1 MKRAS
6 FNSTDSHEKSYMRAP
21 SGNLKT
27 NYSRMKSIRQ
37 FIGVLALVGLA
48 AACNNQQQ
56 NTTTE
61 LAVPVSVTDIK
72 PGSIE
77 KIINTTGTL
86 NATKK
91 TVVSTEMTGKYKL
104 LINPKTRRQFALG
117 DVVESGQTVVQLE
130 DAEYV
135 NGIGLEAK
143 RLNLEISEQNM
154 KKQQSLFEKGGV
166 TQLDYRNSEVNYT
179 NAKDAFERANL
190 QLAKMNVKAPFRG
203 VITDLPAITNGT
215 QVSSGTA
222 VFSLMDY
229 STMMV
234 EVNLPEKYITEVT
247 IDQPV
252 RIMNY
257 TLPNDTLLG
266 KVKEL
271 SPAISTET
279 RTFKGVI
286 SVENPDLKL
295 RPGMFAKA
303 DIVLARKDSVIVIPK
318 DIIISTQRGKSVF
331 VVDKGTADEK
341 RITIG
346 FENQNE
352 AEITSGLKM
361 NDRLVIKGFETLK
374 NRSKVKIVK

>member
-1 MKRAS
+1 
-6 FNSTDSHEKSYMRAP
+6 
-21 SGNLKT
+21 
-27 NYSRMKSIRQ
+27 MKSFHQ
-37 FIGVLALVGLA
+37 FIALIALIGA
-48 AACNNQQQ
+48 TTACNNQPA

-61 LAVPVSVTDIK
+61 LAVPVSVSDIK
-72 PGSIE
+72 PKSIE

-91 TVVSTEMTGKYKL
+91 TVLNTEMTGKYKL
-104 LINPKTRRQFALG
+104 LVNPKTRRPFALG
-117 DVVESGQTVVQLE
+117 DVVENGQVVVQLE

-135 NGIGLEAK
+135 NGIGLDSK
-143 RLNLEISEQNM
+143 KLNLEITEQNM

-190 QLAKMNVKAPFRG
+190 QLAKMSVRAPFKG
-203 VITDLPAITNGT
+203 AITDLPAITNGT
-215 QVSSGTA
+215 QVPTGTA
-222 VFSLMDY
+222 VVSLMDY
-229 STMMV
+229 STMTV
-234 EVNLPEKYITEVT
+234 EVNLPEKYINEVV

-257 TLPNDTLLG
+257 TLPNDTLPG
-266 KVKEL
+266 NVKEL

-279 RTFKGVI
+279 RTFKGV
-286 SVENPDLKL
+286 VQVANPELKL

-303 DIVLARKDSVIVIPK
+303 DLVLARKDSVIVIPK
-318 DIIISTQRGKSVF
+318 EIIISSQRGKSVF
-331 VVDKGTADEK
+331 IVDNGTATEK

-346 FENQNE
+346 YENQNE
-352 AEITSGLKM
+352 AEITSGLKK

>member
-1 MKRAS
+1 
-6 FNSTDSHEKSYMRAP
+6 
-21 SGNLKT
+21 
-27 NYSRMKSIRQ
+27 MKSIHQ
-37 FIGVLALVGLA
+37 FIALIVLIGATT
-48 AACNNQQQ
+48 ACNNQPTS
-56 NTTTE
+56 TTTE
-61 LAVPVSVTDIK
+61 LAVPVSVADIK

-77 KIINTTGTL
+77 KVINTTGTL

-91 TVVSTEMTGKYKL
+91 TVVNTEMAGKYRL
-104 LINPKTRRQFALG
+104 LINPRTRRPFALG
-117 DVVESGQTVVQLE
+117 DVVESGQVIVQLE

-135 NGIGLEAK
+135 NGIGLESK

-154 KKQQSLFEKGGV
+154 KKQESLYEKGGV
-166 TQLDYRNSEVNYT
+166 TQLDFRNSEVSYT

-190 QLAKMNVKAPFRG
+190 QLAKMKVTAPFKG

-215 QVSSGTA
+215 QVSTGTA
-222 VFSLMDY
+222 VASLMDY
-229 STMMV
+229 SIMTV
-234 EVNLPEKYITEVT
+234 EVNLPEKYITDVM
-247 IDQPV
+247 IDQQV

-257 TLPNDTLLG
+257 TLPNDTLPG
-266 KVKEL
+266 SVKEL

-286 SVENPDLKL
+286 QVANPDLKL

-318 DIIISTQRGKSVF
+318 DIIISGQRGKSVF
-331 VVDKGTADEK
+331 IVDNGTAEEK
-341 RITIG
+341 RITLG
-346 FENQNE
+346 YENQNE

>member
-1 MKRAS
+1 
-6 FNSTDSHEKSYMRAP
+6 
-21 SGNLKT
+21 
-27 NYSRMKSIRQ
+27 MKSFHQ
-37 FIGVLALVGLA
+37 FIALLALAGA
-48 AACNNQQQ
+48 ITACNNQQA

-72 PGSIE
+72 PSSIE
-77 KIINTTGTL
+77 KVINTTGTL

-91 TVVSTEMTGKYKL
+91 TVLNTEMTGKYKL
-104 LINPKTRRQFALG
+104 NINPRTRRPYALG
-117 DVVESGQTVVQLE
+117 DVVENGQVIADLE

-135 NGIGLEAK
+135 NGIGFESK
-143 RLNLEISEQNM
+143 KLNLEITEQNM
-154 KKQQSLFEKGGV
+154 KKQESLYEKGGV

-190 QLAKMNVKAPFRG
+190 QLAKLNVRAPFKG

-215 QVSSGTA
+215 QVATGTSVA
-222 VFSLMDY
+222 SLMDY
-229 STMMV
+229 SRMTV
-234 EVNLPEKYITEVT
+234 EVNLPEKYISDVQ
-247 IDQPV
+247 IDQLV

-257 TLPNDTLLG
+257 TLPNDTLPG
-266 KVKEL
+266 TVKEL

-279 RTFKGVI
+279 RTFKGIIEVA
-286 SVENPDLKL
+286 NPELKL

-318 DIIISTQRGKSVF
+318 EIIISNQRGKSVF
-331 VVDKGTADEK
+331 IVDNGTAVEK
-341 RITIG
+341 RITLG
-346 FENQNE
+346 YENQNE

>member
-1 MKRAS
+1 
-6 FNSTDSHEKSYMRAP
+6 
-21 SGNLKT
+21 
-27 NYSRMKSIRQ
+27 MKSFHQ
-37 FIGVLALVGLA
+37 FIALIALIGA
-48 AACNNQQQ
+48 TTACNNQPT

-61 LAVPVSVTDIK
+61 LAVPVSVNDIK
-72 PGSIE
+72 PRSIE

-91 TVVSTEMTGKYKL
+91 TTLATEMTGKYKL
-104 LINPKTRRQFALG
+104 LINPKTRRPFALG
-117 DVVESGQTVVQLE
+117 DQVENGQVIIQLE
-130 DAEYV
+130 DATYE
-135 NGIGLEAK
+135 NSIGYDSK
-143 RLNLEISEQNM
+143 KLNLEISEQNM

-166 TQLDYRNSEVNYT
+166 TQLDYRNSEVSYT
-179 NAKDAFERANL
+179 NAKYDFERANL
-190 QLAKMNVKAPFRG
+190 QMAKMKISSPFKG
-203 VITDLPAITNGT
+203 VITDLPTFTNGT
-215 QVSSGTA
+215 QVATGTA
-222 VFSLMDY
+222 VVSLMDY
-229 STMMV
+229 STMLV
-234 EVNLPEKYITEVT
+234 EVNLPEKYINEVM

-257 TLPNDTLLG
+257 TLPNDTLTG
-266 KVKEL
+266 NVKEL

-279 RTFKGVI
+279 RTFKGIIQVT
-286 SVENPDLKL
+286 NPDLKL

-318 DIIISTQRGKSVF
+318 DIIISSQRGKSVF
-331 VVDKGTADEK
+331 IVDNGTADEK

-346 FENQNE
+346 YENQNE

>member
-1 MKRAS
+1 
-6 FNSTDSHEKSYMRAP
+6 
-21 SGNLKT
+21 
-27 NYSRMKSIRQ
+27 MKSFHQIIALIAL
-37 FIGVLALVGLA
+37 IGATT
-48 AACNNQQQ
+48 ACNNQPT

-61 LAVPVSVTDIK
+61 LAVPVSVNDIK
-72 PGSIE
+72 PRSIE

-91 TVVSTEMTGKYKL
+91 TTLATEMTGKYKL
-104 LINPKTRRQFALG
+104 LVNPKTRRPFALG
-117 DVVESGQTVVQLE
+117 DQVENGQVIVQLE
-130 DAEYV
+130 DATYE
-135 NGIGLEAK
+135 NSIGYDSK
-143 RLNLEISEQNM
+143 KLNLEISEQNM

-166 TQLDYRNSEVNYT
+166 TQLDYRNSEVSYT
-179 NAKDAFERANL
+179 NAKYDFERANL
-190 QLAKMNVKAPFRG
+190 QMAKMKIASPFKG
-203 VITDLPAITNGT
+203 VITDLPTFTNGT
-215 QVSSGTA
+215 QVATGTA
-222 VFSLMDY
+222 VVSLMDY
-229 STMMV
+229 STMLV
-234 EVNLPEKYITEVT
+234 EVNLPEKYINEVM

-257 TLPNDTLLG
+257 TLPNDTLTG
-266 KVKEL
+266 NVKEL

-279 RTFKGVI
+279 RTFKGIIQVT
-286 SVENPDLKL
+286 NPDLKL

-318 DIIISTQRGKSVF
+318 DIIISSQRGKSVF
-331 VVDKGTADEK
+331 IVDNGTADEK

-346 FENQNE
+346 YENQNE

>member
-1 MKRAS
+1 MKPI
-6 FNSTDSHEKSYMRAP
+6 Y
-21 SGNLKT
+21 
-27 NYSRMKSIRQ
+27 Q
-37 FIGVLALVGLA
+37 FIALVALIGTTT
-48 AACNNQQQ
+48 ACNNKP
-56 NTTTE
+56 NTTATE

-77 KIINTTGTL
+77 KVINTNGTL
-86 NATKK
+86 NATKT
-91 TVVSTEMTGKYKL
+91 TVVKTEMTGKYKL
-104 LINPKTRRQFALG
+104 LINPRTRRPFALG
-117 DVVESGQTVVQLE
+117 DGIESGQALVVLE

-135 NGIGLEAK
+135 NGIGLESK
-143 RLNLEISEQNM
+143 KLNLEISEQNM

-166 TQLDYRNSEVNYT
+166 TQLDYRSSEVSYT

-190 QLAKMNVKAPFRG
+190 QLAKMQVRAPFKG
-203 VITDLPAITNGT
+203 VITDLQAITNGT
-215 QVSSGTA
+215 QLATGSA
-222 VFSLMDY
+222 VVSLMDY
-229 STMMV
+229 STMTV
-234 EVNLPEKYITEVT
+234 EVNLPEKFIGDVQ
-247 IDQPV
+247 IDQMV

-257 TLPNDTLLG
+257 TLPNDTLQG
-266 KVKEL
+266 NVKEL
-271 SPAISTET
+271 SPAISAET

-286 SVENPDLKL
+286 AVGNPQLKL

-303 DIVLARKDSVIVIPK
+303 DIILSRHDSVIVIPK
-318 DIIISTQRGKSVF
+318 SIIISGQRGKSVF

-352 AEITSGLKM
+352 AEITSGLKV

>member
-1 MKRAS
+1 MRS
-6 FNSTDSHEKSYMRAP
+6 FH
-21 SGNLKT
+21 
-27 NYSRMKSIRQ
+27 Q
-37 FIGVLALVGLA
+37 FIVLVALA
-48 AACNNQQQ
+48 AACTACNNQQA

-72 PGSIE
+72 PASIE
-77 KIINTTGTL
+77 KVINTTGTL

-91 TVVSTEMTGKYKL
+91 TVLNTEMTGKYKL
-104 LINPKTRRQFALG
+104 NINPKTRRPYALG
-117 DVVESGQTVVQLE
+117 DVVENGQVIVQLE

-135 NGIGLEAK
+135 NGIGFESK
-143 RLNLEISEQNM
+143 KLNLEISEQNM
-154 KKQQSLFEKGGV
+154 KKQQSLYEKGGV

-190 QLAKMNVKAPFRG
+190 QLAKLNVRAPFKG

-215 QVSSGTA
+215 QVATGTPVA
-222 VFSLMDY
+222 SLMDY
-229 STMMV
+229 SLMTV
-234 EVNLPEKYITEVT
+234 EVNLPEKYISDVQ

-257 TLPNDTLLG
+257 TLPNDTLPG
-266 KVKEL
+266 TVKEL

-279 RTFKGVI
+279 RTFKGIIEVA
-286 SVENPDLKL
+286 NPNLKL

-318 DIIISTQRGKSVF
+318 EIIISNQRGKSVF
-331 VVDKGTADEK
+331 IVDNGTAVEK
-341 RITIG
+341 RITLG
-346 FENQNE
+346 YENQNE
-352 AEITSGLKM
+352 TEITSGLKI
-361 NDRLVIKGFETLK
+361 NDRLVNKGFETLK

>member
-1 MKRAS
+1 MIA
-6 FNSTDSHEKSYMRAP
+6 
-21 SGNLKT
+21 L
-27 NYSRMKSIRQ
+27 
-37 FIGVLALVGLA
+37 IGAVTS
-48 AACNNQQQ
+48 CNNQ
-56 NTTTE
+56 TPTATTE
-61 LAVPVSVTDIK
+61 LAVPVSVNDIK

-86 NATKK
+86 NATKTTTLK
-91 TVVSTEMTGKYKL
+91 TEMTGKYKL
-104 LINPKTRRQFALG
+104 MINPRTKRPFALG
-117 DVVESGQTVVQLE
+117 DGVENGQVIIQLE

-143 RLNLEISEQNM
+143 KLSLDISDQTM

-190 QLAKMNVKAPFRG
+190 QLAKMQVRAPFKG

-215 QVSSGTA
+215 QLASGSN
-222 VFSLMDY
+222 VVMLMDY
-229 STMMV
+229 STMTI
-234 EVNLPEKYITEVT
+234 EVNLPEKFISDVQ
-247 IDQPV
+247 IDQDV
-252 RIMNY
+252 RITNY
-257 TLPNDTLLG
+257 TLPNDTLTG

-286 SVENPDLKL
+286 EVSNPELKL

-303 DIVLARKDSVIVIPK
+303 DIVMAKHDSVIVIPK
-318 DIIISTQRGKSVF
+318 DIIISSQRGKSVF
-331 VVDKGTADEK
+331 IVDNGTANEK

-352 AEITSGLKM
+352 AEITSGLKV

>member
-1 MKRAS
+1 
-6 FNSTDSHEKSYMRAP
+6 
-21 SGNLKT
+21 
-27 NYSRMKSIRQ
+27 
-37 FIGVLALVGLA
+37 
-48 AACNNQQQ
+48 
-56 NTTTE
+56 
-61 LAVPVSVTDIK
+61 
-72 PGSIE
+72 
-77 KIINTTGTL
+77 
-86 NATKK
+86 
-91 TVVSTEMTGKYKL
+91 
-104 LINPKTRRQFALG
+104 
-117 DVVESGQTVVQLE
+117 
-130 DAEYV
+130 
-135 NGIGLEAK
+135 
-143 RLNLEISEQNM
+143 M

-190 QLAKMNVKAPFRG
+190 QLAKMNVRAPFKG

-215 QVSSGTA
+215 QVNTGTA
-222 VFSLMDY
+222 VASLMDY
-229 STMMV
+229 SIMTV
-234 EVNLPEKYITEVT
+234 EVNLPEKYINEVK
-247 IDQPV
+247 IDQSV

-257 TLPNDTLLG
+257 TLPNDTLPG
-266 KVKEL
+266 TVKEL

-286 SVENPDLKL
+286 QIANPELKL

-318 DIIISTQRGKSVF
+318 DIIISSQRGKSVF
-331 VVDKGTADEK
+331 IVDNGTADEK

-346 FENQNE
+346 YENQNE

>member
-1 MKRAS
+1 
-6 FNSTDSHEKSYMRAP
+6 
-21 SGNLKT
+21 
-27 NYSRMKSIRQ
+27 MKSIHQ
-37 FIGVLALVGLA
+37 TIALIALIGA
-48 AACNNQQQ
+48 ATACSTPQT

-61 LAVPVSVTDIK
+61 LAVPVSVADIK

-77 KIINTTGTL
+77 KVINTTGTL

-91 TVVSTEMTGKYKL
+91 TVLNTEMTGKYKL
-104 LINPKTRRQFALG
+104 LTNPRTRRPFVLG
-117 DVVESGQTVVQLE
+117 DLVDAGQVIVQLE

-135 NGIGLEAK
+135 NGIGLESKKLA
-143 RLNLEISEQNM
+143 LEISEQTM

-166 TQLDYRNSEVNYT
+166 TQLDFRNSEVSYT

-190 QLAKMNVKAPFRG
+190 QLAKMQVKAPFKG
-203 VITDLPAITNGT
+203 AITDLPAFTNGT
-215 QVSSGTA
+215 QVPTGTA
-222 VFSLMDY
+222 VVSLMDY
-229 STMMV
+229 STMIV
-234 EVNLPEKYITEVT
+234 EVNLPEKFISDVQ
-247 IDQPV
+247 IDQLV

-257 TLPNDTLLG
+257 TLPNDTLKG
-266 KVKEL
+266 SVKEL

-286 SVENPDLKL
+286 EVGNPELKL

-303 DIVLARKDSVIVIPK
+303 DIVLAKHDSVVVIPK
-318 DIIISTQRGKSVF
+318 NIIISGQRGKSVF
-331 VVDKGTADEK
+331 IVENGTANEK
-341 RITIG
+341 QITLG

-352 AEITSGLKM
+352 AEITSGLKK

>member
-1 MKRAS
+1 MKP
-6 FNSTDSHEKSYMRAP
+6 FH
-21 SGNLKT
+21 
-27 NYSRMKSIRQ
+27 Q
-37 FIGVLALVGLA
+37 FIALIALIGA
-48 AACNNQQQ
+48 STACNNQPTS
-56 NTTTE
+56 TTTE

-72 PGSIE
+72 PASIE
-77 KIINTTGTL
+77 KVINSTGTL

-91 TVVSTEMTGKYKL
+91 TVLNTEMAGKYKL
-104 LINPKTRRQFALG
+104 LVNPRTKRPFALG
-117 DVVESGQTVVQLE
+117 DIVENGQVIIQLE

-135 NGIGLEAK
+135 NGIGLDSK
-143 RLNLEISEQNM
+143 KLNLEISEQNM
-154 KKQQSLFEKGGV
+154 KKQESLYEKGGV
-166 TQLDYRNSEVNYT
+166 TQLDYRNSEVSYT
-179 NAKDAFERANL
+179 NAKYDFERANL
-190 QLAKMNVKAPFRG
+190 QLAKMKVSAPFKG
-203 VITDLPAITNGT
+203 VITDLTAITNGT
-215 QVSSGTA
+215 QVAAGAA
-222 VFSLMDY
+222 VVSLMDY
-229 STMMV
+229 SVMTV
-234 EVNLPEKYITEVT
+234 EVNLPEKYISEVQ

-257 TLPNDTLLG
+257 TLPNDTLQG

-286 SVENPDLKL
+286 AVDNPELKL
-295 RPGMFAKA
+295 RPGMFAKI
-303 DIVLARKDSVIVIPK
+303 DIVLARHDSVIVIPK
-318 DIIISTQRGKSVF
+318 EIIISSQRGKSVF

-352 AEITSGLKM
+352 AEITSGLKV

>member
-1 MKRAS
+1 
-6 FNSTDSHEKSYMRAP
+6 
-21 SGNLKT
+21 
-27 NYSRMKSIRQ
+27 MKSFHQ
-37 FIGVLALVGLA
+37 FIALIALFGTFT
-48 AACNNQQQ
+48 ACNTQPT
-56 NTTTE
+56 NTATE

-72 PGSIE
+72 PKSIE
-77 KIINTTGTL
+77 KVINTTGTL

-91 TVVSTEMTGKYKL
+91 AVVNTEMTGQYRL
-104 LINPKTRRQFALG
+104 LINPRTRRPFALG
-117 DVVESGQTVVQLE
+117 DVVENRQVIVQIE

-143 RLNLEISEQNM
+143 KLNLDITGQNM
-154 KKQQSLFEKGGV
+154 KKQESLYEKGGV

-190 QLAKMNVKAPFRG
+190 QLAKMRVHAPFKG

-215 QVSSGTA
+215 QVNTGTT
-222 VFSLMDY
+222 VVSLMDY
-229 STMMV
+229 SIMTV
-234 EVNLPEKYITEVT
+234 EVNLPEKYIGDVK
-247 IDQPV
+247 IDQLV

-257 TLPNDTLLG
+257 TLPNDTLPG
-266 KVKEL
+266 SVKEL

-286 SVENPDLKL
+286 QIANPELKL

-303 DIVLARKDSVIVIPK
+303 DIVLARKDSVVVIPK
-318 DIIISTQRGKSVF
+318 DIIISSQRGKSVF
-331 VVDKGTADEK
+331 IVDNGTAVEK
-341 RITIG
+341 RITLG
-346 FENQNE
+346 YENQNE
-352 AEITSGLKM
+352 AEITSGLKR

>member
-1 MKRAS
+1 MKP
-6 FNSTDSHEKSYMRAP
+6 FH
-21 SGNLKT
+21 
-27 NYSRMKSIRQ
+27 Q
-37 FIGVLALVGLA
+37 FIALIALIGA
-48 AACNNQQQ
+48 TTACNNQPT

-72 PGSIE
+72 PKSIE

-91 TVVSTEMTGKYKL
+91 TVLNIEMTGKYKL
-104 LINPKTRRQFALG
+104 LTNPKTRRPFALG
-117 DVVESGQTVVQLE
+117 DMVENGQVVVQLE
-130 DAEYV
+130 DAEYE
-135 NGIGLEAK
+135 NGIGFESK

-166 TQLDYRNSEVNYT
+166 TQLDYRNSEVSYT

-190 QLAKMNVKAPFRG
+190 QLAKMKVKSPFRG

-215 QVSSGTA
+215 QVSTGTA
-222 VFSLMDY
+222 VISLMDY
-229 STMMV
+229 STMTV
-234 EVNLPEKYITEVT
+234 EVNLPEKYINEVA
-247 IDQPV
+247 IDQAV

-257 TLPNDTLLG
+257 TLPNDTLPG
-266 KVKEL
+266 NVKEL

-286 SVENPDLKL
+286 QVANPELKL

-318 DIIISTQRGKSVF
+318 EIIISSQRGKSVF
-331 VVDKGTADEK
+331 IVDNGTATEK

-346 FENQNE
+346 YENQNE
-352 AEITSGLKM
+352 AEITSGLKR

>member
-1 MKRAS
+1 
-6 FNSTDSHEKSYMRAP
+6 
-21 SGNLKT
+21 
-27 NYSRMKSIRQ
+27 MKSFHQ
-37 FIGVLALVGLA
+37 FIALLVLIGVTT
-48 AACNNQQQ
+48 ACNNQQT

-61 LAVPVSVTDIK
+61 LAVPVSVSDIK

-77 KIINTTGTL
+77 KVINTTGTL

-91 TVVSTEMTGKYKL
+91 TVLNTEMTGKYRL
-104 LINPKTRRQFALG
+104 MVNPRTRRPFALG
-117 DVVESGQTVVQLE
+117 DVVENGQVVVQLE

-135 NGIGLEAK
+135 NGIGFDSK
-143 RLNLEISEQNM
+143 KLNLEISEQNM

-190 QLAKMNVKAPFRG
+190 QLAKLNVRAPFKG
-203 VITDLPAITNGT
+203 VVTDLPAITNGT
-215 QVSSGTA
+215 QVSTGTP
-222 VFSLMDY
+222 VVSLMDY
-229 STMMV
+229 STMTV
-234 EVNLPEKYITEVT
+234 EVSLPEKYISDVK

-257 TLPNDTLLG
+257 TLPNDTLPG
-266 KVKEL
+266 IVKEL

-286 SVENPDLKL
+286 EVANPSLKL

-303 DIVLARKDSVIVIPK
+303 DIVLAKHDSVIVIPK
-318 DIIISTQRGKSVF
+318 NIIISGQRGKSVF
-331 VVDKGTADEK
+331 IVDNGTANEK
-341 RITIG
+341 RITLG

-352 AEITSGLKM
+352 AEITSGLKR